1 MPKKCF
7 CITITKKISGEAKLD
22 KLVIRGGKRLKG
34 SVTVSGS
41 KNAALPIM
49 AATLLAPGEHIL
61 RNIPHLRDVST
72 MGRLM
77 ANLGAGF
84 HLEKNRAILDC
95 SEIKN
100 HEAPYDLVS
109 TMRASVLVLGP
120 LVARLGKAKV
130 SLPGGCA
137 IGARPI
143 NLHLMGLEK
152 MGATIT
158 LDAGYVIVRAKK
170 LKGASISL
178 DMPTVTGTENILM
191 AAVLA
196 DGKTLIENAARE
208 PEVVDLADALIAMGA
223 KIKGAGESIIEVEGV
238 KKLKPLRHAVI
249 PDRIETGTFM
259 AIAGITGADI
269 TLRNSRA
276 DHLDAVMNKLKDTGM
291 TFKPAGKSIR
301 VIGPERLKAVST
313 TTMPYPGFP
322 TDMQAQ
328 LMAMMCL
335 AEGASVISEKIF
347 ENRFMHVAEL
357 KRMGADITIE
367 GGIATVKGVKKLKGA
382 PLMATDL
389 RASAS
394 LIVAALA
401 AEGETSVSRIYHLDR
416 GYERIEEKLQSLGAD
431 ITREKE

>member
-1 MPKKCF
+1 
-7 CITITKKISGEAKLD
+7 LD

-61 RNIPHLRDVST
+61 RNVPHLRDVST
-72 MGRLM
+72 MGRLI

-84 HLEKNRAILDC
+84 HLEKNKAILDC

-100 HEAPYDLVS
+100 YEAPYDLVS

-120 LVARLGKAKV
+120 LVARLGRAKV

-158 LDAGYVIVRAKK
+158 LDSGYVIARAKK
-170 LKGASISL
+170 LKGASVYF
-178 DMPTVTGTENILM
+178 DMPTVTGTENVMM

-223 KIKGAGESIIEVEGV
+223 KIKGVGESIIEIEGV
-238 KKLKPLRHAVI
+238 TRLKPLRYTVI
-249 PDRIETGTFM
+249 PDRIEAGTFM
-259 AIAGITGADI
+259 AIAGITGGDI
-269 TLRNSRA
+269 TIRNCRA
-276 DHLDAVMNKLKDTGM
+276 DHLDAVINKLKDAGI
-291 TFKPAGKSIR
+291 TFRPTAKGVR
-301 VIGPERLKAVST
+301 VVGPERLKAVST
-313 TTMPYPGFP
+313 PTMPYPGFP

-335 AEGASVISEKIF
+335 ADGASVISEKIF

-367 GGIATVKGVKKLKGA
+367 GGIATIRGVKKLKGA

-401 AEGETSVSRIYHLDR
+401 AEGETSVKRIYHLDR
-416 GYERIEEKLQSLGAD
+416 GYERIEEKLKSVGAD
-431 ITREKE
+431 ISREEE